1 MGFKFSNRKSVVI
14 VIEDKSYP
22 VNITEKLGKRLM
34 SVSNSMPTNCKN
46 VAETVGCIDGLI
58 DEILGSGKAAEIFA
72 GREADVFERLDV
84 LKYVCTEVSDAVN
97 KYRHV

>member
-1 MGFKFSNRKSVVI
+1 MGFKFSDRKSVII

-34 SVSNSMPTNCKN
+34 SVPSSMPASCTNA
-46 VAETVGCIDGLI
+46 AETVCCIDGLI
-58 DEILGSGKAAEIFA
+58 DEILGSGKASEIFA

>member
-1 MGFKFSNRKSVVI
+1 MGFKFSDRKSVVI

-84 LKYVCTEVSDAVN
+84 LKYVCAEVSDAVD